1 MPFAGKPANRIFV
14 SSKQHTAQLSFMKG
28 WLSGIQRGASFYLPV
43 LLLLSISFQ
52 ACGVLYPNRMLDADK
67 EQAYQSFLDTTYTEF
82 TIAPGD
88 ILEVYIFPNA
98 GYNLVESQ
106 ISIINNAFQPQ
117 TFIVS
122 LDYMVDATG
131 SVNLPRVGNM
141 RMSGLT
147 ESAAEK
153 MLAQAYS
160 QWYTDAFV
168 NVYIK
173 NKFFTVYRGSMEAK
187 RVEMTRSDI
196 TVLEAIGM
204 SGGIPENGRS
214 AAVKIV
220 RKTPQGNL
228 VQELDLSDMQDLSL
242 AMSYIRPNDIIY
254 IEPNINSQFFRE
266 VAPIISTVSGIA
278 VIYAF
283 FANISN

>member
-1 MPFAGKPANRIFV
+1 
-14 SSKQHTAQLSFMKG
+14 MKG

-67 EQAYQSFLDTTYTEF
+67 EQVYQSFLDTTYTEF

-117 TFIVS
+117 TLIVS

-141 RMSGLT
+141 HMSGLT

-187 RVEMTRSDI
+187 RVEMTRPDI

-214 AAVKIV
+214 TAVKIV